1 MSRSL
6 TAREYRLIP
15 LDEEFDKNRKDAVS
29 LQELYH
35 TLLYHKKLVRRFFIA
50 FVVLGLL
57 AAIFTPNYYESEAVL
72 MPEMKSQS
80 GDAGNLLQSYGGFLG
95 LGDIGSLGSSQEGVI
110 SPQVYPMI
118 IQSPA
123 FLDIILSDSLYFSE
137 RDTVLTGYEYFDN
150 LYRPSFFELV
160 GEYTVKLPSK
170 FSPTQYPPSL
180 PEWAREKMELESPIQ
195 LSDQKLKTVDRLSS
209 QIDVELNIESGVLNV
224 QVVMPDRAAAAQ
236 IIGNVINHLKH
247 FVEEY
252 STQKAKEDLKFAE
265 IQFEQARQ
273 YFEEKQ
279 EELATF
285 LDQNSNISSARVRS
299 REQKLQAEFDIA
311 YNRYQN
317 VSDKLLEAQVNV
329 QEHTPVF
336 KTIQELNVPAT
347 ASGPNRPAIVILL
360 AVIGLFLSF
369 IVIAVADLLTKIRQ
383 KINS

>member
-1 MSRSL
+1 M
-6 TAREYRLIP
+6 
-15 LDEEFDKNRKDAVS
+15 DEEYDRNRNDAVS
-29 LQELYH
+29 LKELYH
-35 TLLYHKKLVRRFFIA
+35 TLLYHKKLIKRFLIA
-50 FVVLGLL
+50 FILLGIL

-80 GDAGNLLQSYGGFLG
+80 SEAGSLLQSYGGFLG
-95 LGDIGSLGSSQEGVI
+95 LGDVGSLGSGKEGII

-118 IQSPA
+118 VKSPA
-123 FLDIILSDSLYFSE
+123 FLNIILSDSLYFSE
-137 RDTVLTGYEYFDN
+137 KDTVITGYDYFEN

-170 FSPTQYPPSL
+170 FSPVQYPPTL
-180 PEWAREKMELESPIQ
+180 PEWVRDKMELGSPIQ
-195 LSDQKLKTVDRLSS
+195 LSDRKLKTIDRLSD

-224 QVVMPDRAAAAQ
+224 KVVMPDRAAAAQ
-236 IIGNVINHLKH
+236 IIGSVINHLKR

-252 STQKAKEDLKFAE
+252 STQKAKEDLEFAE

-347 ASGPNRPAIVILL
+347 ASGPNRPAMVILL

-369 IVIAVADLLTKIRQ
+369 IVIAVMDLFSKIRQ
-383 KINS
+383 KIYS